1 MVNKLDADVGT
12 IVKLIEKLG
21 LDNDT
26 YIFFTSDNGPH
37 KEGGAD
43 PVYFN
48 SGGPFRGVKRDLY
61 EGGSECR

>member
-1 MVNKLDADVGT
+1 MVNKLDTDVGT
-12 IVKLIEKLG
+12 IVALIKKLG

-43 PVYFN
+43 PVFFN
-48 SGGPFRGVKRDLY
+48 SSGEFRG
-61 EGGSECR
+61 